1 MIPNKEYIGREDFPS
16 LTIDELN
23 ALVFFLNREKKR
35 HYQDIERIKEDI
47 AHAHTILRTKQ
58 TPTGYLRPYK
68 TAMEILKERGRLKN
82 E

>member
-47 AHAHTILRTKQ
+47 AHAHTILRAKQ